1 MVMTYQA
8 AVLRVAYEFYA
19 DVDEVSA
26 DARDIRLL
34 SYIYGVRP
42 ERIVADIHRAHDV
55 LEEE

>member
-8 AVLRVAYEFYA
+8 AVLRIAYDFYA
-19 DVDEVSA
+19 DVDDVRA
-26 DARDIRLL
+26 DARDIQLL

-42 ERIVADIHRAHDV
+42 ERIVADIRRAHDI